1 MPGEKI
7 LLVDDDQS
15 LLRVTEKQ
23 LVNAEYRVT
32 PVASTSAALERFS
45 EEDFDLVVTD
55 VQMPE
60 MDGLELLAE
69 LKRRD
74 PAVAVVVLTAFGSV
88 ERAVKAMRTGAAD
101 FLEKPYRR
109 EALLLAVEKGLRLR
123 ALLTENVRLQVELMD
138 RFSFDEIVGGS
149 EAMRDLFAM
158 LGRVAKSDVSVLIRG
173 ESGTGKEL
181 IARAVHYRG
190 PRAKKPFVA
199 VNCAAIPDTLIE
211 SDLFGHTRGAFT
223 GAVADRPGRF
233 VEADGGTLFLD
244 EIGELRTDVQ
254 AKLLRVLQDG
264 EVRPLGG
271 TKSLSVDVRLVTATN
286 RDVETAMEEG
296 TFRQDLY
303 YRVAVVV
310 LALPPLRDRADD
322 IPLLARHFL
331 VKKGAADLRMEPD
344 FLEGLRTNPWPGNV
358 RELEN
363 VIDRAL
369 VLRQHEDRLTAADL
383 PPRPPT
389 SRSAEDPLGIVIPDE
404 GLSLAA
410 VEKSLIEQALEKAGG
425 NRSRAARLL
434 GITRQTLLY
443 RLEKHGLK

>member
-1 MPGEKI
+1 MPDEKI
-7 LLVDDDQS
+7 LLVDDDKS

-23 LVNAEYRVT
+23 LTDAGYSVSPVESAE
-32 PVASTSAALERFS
+32 AALKEFG
-45 EEDFDLVVTD
+45 DGTFDLVVTD
-55 VQMPE
+55 VQMPG
-60 MDGLELLAE
+60 MDGLALLAE

-74 PAVAVVVLTAFGSV
+74 PAVAVVVVTAFGTV
-88 ERAVKAMRTGAAD
+88 ERAVEAMRTGAAD
-101 FLEKPYRR
+101 FLEKPFKRQ
-109 EALLLAVEKGLRLR
+109 ALLLAVEKGLRFR
-123 ALLTENVRLQVELMD
+123 SLLTENVRLQMELMD

-149 EAMRDLFAM
+149 ASMREVFAT
-158 LGRVAKSDVSVLIRG
+158 LGRVAKSPVSVLIRG

-199 VNCAAIPDTLIE
+199 VNCAAIPETLIE
-211 SDLFGHTRGAFT
+211 SDLFGHARGAFT
-223 GAVADRPGRF
+223 GAVSDRTGRF
-233 VEADGGTLFLD
+233 KEADGGTLFLD
-244 EIGELRTDVQ
+244 EIGELRPEVQ

-271 TKSLSVDVRLVTATN
+271 TESFSVDVRLVTATN
-286 RDVETAMEEG
+286 RDLEVAMDEG
-296 TFRQDLY
+296 IFRKDLF

-310 LALPPLRDRADD
+310 IDLPPLRERADD

-331 VKKGAADLRMEPD
+331 VKKGAADLRMED
-344 FLEGLRTNPWPGNV
+344 GFLDGLRAADWPGNV

-369 VLRQHEDRLTAADL
+369 VLRRNEDRLVSEDL
-383 PPRPPT
+383 PPGTAKLRNSEVPFDI
-389 SRSAEDPLGIVIPDE
+389 EIPDE

-410 VEKSLIEQALEKAGG
+410 VERHLIEKALDKTGG
-425 NRSRAARLL
+425 NQSRAARLL